1 MSAST
6 VTCAKCGHISDVTAS
21 YCTNCG
27 SPLKAEAPAEYDY
40 EAQRARDRTRTG
52 LLLLLI
58 AFVLTV
64 IPFVS
69 IVGAIVA
76 IPAVIMML
84 LGAEAFGRRHRS
96 FVLWSI
102 ISFVV
107 LLVAA
112 VATLVALVMQLLVA
126 QIGDEPRERLEGIWL
141 AISIT
146 VGVMVAASAIPYSL
160 ITYQLQ
166 DARGRKVLFG
176 AVGVQL
182 AYSVGIYWYTYGL
195 LDVLLEVLEGGVT
208 DIAVFTG
215 NPLQFVLPLANLAWV
230 AVYYLAYRRVTIS

>member
-1 MSAST
+1 
-6 VTCAKCGHISDVTAS
+6 
-21 YCTNCG
+21 
-27 SPLKAEAPAEYDY
+27 
-40 EAQRARDRTRTG
+40 
-52 LLLLLI
+52 
-58 AFVLTV
+58 
-64 IPFVS
+64 
-69 IVGAIVA
+69 
-76 IPAVIMML
+76 
-84 LGAEAFGRRHRS
+84 
-96 FVLWSI
+96 
-102 ISFVV
+102 
-107 LLVAA
+107 
-112 VATLVALVMQLLVA
+112 
-126 QIGDEPRERLEGIWL
+126 
-141 AISIT
+141 
-146 VGVMVAASAIPYSL
+146 MVAASAIPYSL